1 MLYFY
6 PLFPSIICVRKEN
19 IIFKWEDLWKQEMLS
34 IINYQHAETQYQKKQ
49 KQQKNLIIVSA
60 IPQHLYLLTT
70 K

>member
-19 IIFKWEDLWKQEMLS
+19 IIFKWEDLWRQDIS
-34 IINYQHAETQYQKKQ
+34 IINYQHAETQHQKKQ
-49 KQQKNLIIVSA
+49 NNKNLIIVSA